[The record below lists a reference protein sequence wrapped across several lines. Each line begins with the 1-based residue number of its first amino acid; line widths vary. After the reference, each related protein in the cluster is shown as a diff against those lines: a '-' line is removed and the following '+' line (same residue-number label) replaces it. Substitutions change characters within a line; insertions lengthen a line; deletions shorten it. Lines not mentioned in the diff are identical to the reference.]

1 MTMEKEMFNFFY
13 ISGEDGKTKCST
25 SFTFLVKMERRN
37 VHFFYISFTY
47 VDHQR
52 KREKEKSQDF
62 DWTSFF
68 HSSN

>member
-1 MTMEKEMFNFFY
+1 MLNFFY
-13 ISGEDGKTKCST
+13 ISGEDGT
-25 SFTFLVKMERRN
+25 RN
-37 VHFFYISFTY
+37 VHFFSISFTY

-68 HSSN
+68 HFSN